1 MTNPAPLT
9 PDELAELR
17 RFPSPTVA
25 NALERFRVRGRCE
38 GVTHIGVQCQ
48 FPELGPVVG
57 YAVTATA
64 RSARPPE
71 GGKPASRKPYWDYV
85 LTVPPPRL
93 VVVQE
98 LDQPPGGALW
108 GEVNA
113 SIHLALG
120 CVGVLTDGTV
130 RDLEEVGRLGFQ
142 FWAAG
147 VEVSHG
153 YARVERFGEPVTVF
167 GLAVRPGDLIH
178 ADRHG
183 AVVIPAA
190 VARDVAAACRAVEAY
205 ERPMLELCRSAEFST
220 AKLAE
225 LMHHGTVE

>member
-1 MTNPAPLT
+1 M
-9 PDELAELR
+9 
-17 RFPSPTVA
+17 
-25 NALERFRVRGRCE
+25 
-38 GVTHIGVQCQ
+38 
-48 FPELGPVVG
+48 FPEIGPVVG

-64 RSARPPE
+64 RSARPAE

-85 LTVPPPRL
+85 LTIPAPRL

-113 SIHLALG
+113 TIHKTLG

-130 RDLEEVGRLGFQ
+130 RDLEEVSRLGFH
-142 FWAAG
+142 FLAAG

-153 YARVERFGEPVTVF
+153 YARVEGFGQPVTVF
-167 GLAVRPGDLIH
+167 GMAVNPGDLIH

-190 VARDVAAACRAVEAY
+190 VAREVAAACRAVDDY
-205 ERPMLELCRSAEFST
+205 ERPMLQLCRSPEFSP

-225 LMHHGTVE
+225 LMSNAPV

>member
-1 MTNPAPLT
+1 MTPTDPLT

-17 RFPSPTVA
+17 RYPSPTVA

-38 GVTHIGVQCQ
+38 GVTHLGVRGM
-48 FPELGPVVG
+48 FPELGPAVG
-57 YAVTATA
+57 YAVTLTA
-64 RSARPPE
+64 RSAAPPE
-71 GGKPASRKPYWDYV
+71 GGRYASRKPYWDHV
-85 LTVPPPRL
+85 ATIPAPRI
-93 VVVQE
+93 VVAQE

-113 SIHLALG
+113 TIHQALG

-130 RDLEEVGRLGFQ
+130 RDLDEVRRLGFQ

-153 YARVERFGEPVTVF
+153 YARLEAFNLPVTVF
-167 GLAVRPGDLIH
+167 GMTVHPGDLVH
-178 ADRHG
+178 ADQHG

-190 VARDVAAACRAVEAY
+190 VAREVAAACRAVEDY
-205 ERPMLELCRSAEFST
+205 ERPMLELCRSREFST
-220 AKLAE
+220 DRLAG
-225 LMHHGTVE
+225 LMSNERV

>member
-1 MTNPAPLT
+1 MSLDAVLT

-25 NALERFRVRGRCE
+25 NALERFRLRSRCD

-48 FPELGPVVG
+48 YPELGPVVA
-57 YAVTATA
+57 YAVTLTV

-71 GGKPASRKPYWDYV
+71 GGKSPSRKPYWDYV
-85 LTVPPPRL
+85 LTAPAPRI
-93 VVVQE
+93 VVAQE
-98 LDQPPGGALW
+98 LDQPPGGSFW

-113 SIHLALG
+113 NIHQALG
-120 CVGVLTDGTV
+120 CVGALTDGTV
-130 RDLEEVGRLGFQ
+130 RDLDEVRRLGFH
-142 FWAAG
+142 FLSAG

-153 YARVERFGEPVTVF
+153 YARLEAFNVPVTVF
-167 GLAVRPGDLIH
+167 GMAVRPGDLIH

-190 VARDVAAACRAVEAY
+190 VARQVADACRAVEEY
-205 ERPMLELCRSAEFST
+205 ERPMIQLCQSPEFST

-225 LMHHGTVE
+225 LMSHAPV